1 MAQDLES
8 RIAVVWKAAIWLQ
21 LEKVEAA
28 LDLLETMAGPDLD
41 QWTTEVLQ
49 GAARLRDAQ
58 AHIIRASLLEREGN
72 RDPAAAEWARA
83 VQACRDAVAAMPLPA
98 PAPPTDRRFISPDPW
113 PHVVGWFQEYLERE
127 HERFT
132 REPSVGL
139 A

>member
-49 GAARLRDAQ
+49 G
-58 AHIIRASLLEREGN
+58 
-72 RDPAAAEWARA
+72 
-83 VQACRDAVAAMPLPA
+83 
-98 PAPPTDRRFISPDPW
+98 RR
-113 PHVVGWFQEYLERE
+113 
-127 HERFT
+127 
-132 REPSVGL
+132 
-139 A
+139 